1 LSIFM
6 VRNLISFIWQ
16 NKFNIHG
23 VAKLRRCVVA
33 VVIMVIEDDFAS

>member
-1 LSIFM
+1 M
-6 VRNLISFIWQ
+6 

-33 VVIMVIEDDFAS
+33 VLFVVVAVVIMVIGDDFASGVGG

>member
-1 LSIFM
+1 M
-6 VRNLISFIWQ
+6 

-33 VVIMVIEDDFAS
+33 VLFVVVAVVIMEIGDDFTSGVGG